1 MTTGDEIVACSVE
14 ELPPGTRHEVLGA
27 AKYGITVF
35 NIAGE
40 FYALLNFCPHKGG
53 PLCRGRVL
61 PHAIS
66 NEAGHWKFE
75 REGEIIKC
83 PYHNWEFDIKP
94 GKALYADRLRARR
107 FPVEVRDGQIVVR
120 IRSQTS
126 VRKGA
131 KAS

>member
-75 REGEIIKC
+75 RE
-83 PYHNWEFDIKP
+83 
-94 GKALYADRLRARR
+94 LRPAGLTPLSNTR
-107 FPVEVRDGQIVVR
+107 FKNR
-120 IRSQTS
+120 IFQNFGCNFR
-126 VRKGA
+126 
-131 KAS
+131 